1 MIPKVIYMC
10 HKNLATIQQYS
21 QNWKRLNPEY
31 EIKLYDNAMCEQF
44 LLQEFSPLHCEIFKF
59 IRDGPIKADFWRLC
73 ILYKYGGLY
82 VDADI
87 EPLVPLREY
96 IEEGVGFVTC
106 LSAFKSDAFGGSD
119 NFNPH
124 FIMAQQN
131 DAILK
136 ACIIQYMHFYVRRKP
151 YSYVGWSIVHVFNRI
166 LPFLR
171 NPNITT
177 LNQVNK
183 KYQVIIETVNPIK
196 TQTSYD
202 FYCKYKNI
210 RVFNCRYR
218 DYNDKTHG
226 FKSEQPLRKRVLAI
240 RRPVQRKLTM
250 LL

>member
-44 LLQEFSPLHCEIFKF
+44 LLQEFSPLHCAIFKF

-106 LSAFKSDAFGGSD
+106 LSAFRMEAFGGGSD

-151 YSYVGWSIVHVFNRI
+151 YTYMGWTIVKIFNRF
-166 LPFLR
+166 LPFIK

-177 LNQVNK
+177 LNQANK
-183 KYQVIIETVNPIK
+183 KYQVIIETSDRTDKFN
-196 TQTSYD
+196 Y
-202 FYCKYKNI
+202 YCKYKNR
-210 RVFNCRYR
+210 RVFNCRYKEY
-218 DYNDKTHG
+218 DGNAHG
-226 FKSEQPLRKRVLAI
+226 FKSEQPLRKRVLAR
-240 RRPVQRKLTM
+240 RRPVQRKVTM